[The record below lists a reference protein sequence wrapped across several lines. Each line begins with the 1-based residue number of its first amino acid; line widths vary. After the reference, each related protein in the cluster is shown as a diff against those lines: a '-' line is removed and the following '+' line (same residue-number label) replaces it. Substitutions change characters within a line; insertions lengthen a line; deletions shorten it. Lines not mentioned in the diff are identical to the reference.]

1 MKNLVLLFAILM
13 TLVCCT
19 TEADR
24 NRMRSGLDSINQ
36 RNRNDQPFTVKDV
49 EPYVQFF
56 DDHGTPN
63 DRLLAYYLLGR
74 AYYEAGEAPM
84 ALECYQKAT
93 DCADTTARGFDYSQ
107 LSRVYAQM
115 AEVFYHQGL
124 YREQLEHERQSVKYA
139 WKGKDT
145 LSALMTYEQESLAY
159 KKLRDTDS
167 AILVIKEVAEQFN
180 KLGFKADAAITYGS
194 LVRPLVLKKE
204 YAKAKYYMS
213 IYEKESGLFDP
224 NGNIA
229 QGREYFYRIKGLYY
243 LKTGSLDSAEFYFR
257 KELRDGKDFNNQNA
271 GAMGLAELYKILN
284 QFDSVGKYALYSYA
298 MNDSAFTNKT
308 TKTVERIKS
317 LYDYSRHQ
325 EKARQEEKKAAD
337 RLIYIWIT
345 IAVIMILLVILV
357 VILFILQHVRQ
368 KRKKI
373 EAKYQQSVELIAQ
386 AKKDL
391 AQLQEYKD
399 NNKQLI
405 AEKEELIHE
414 QDAIRKQMIKKERSI
429 QESVSIQFKSTNVY
443 QRFIKLSDNGKQPTK
458 AEWVDL
464 QDAIFSAYPN
474 FSELMT
480 VHYDDL
486 DDKEYKVCLL
496 IRADFKPN
504 SISNMLDVLPSTITQ
519 IRKKLN
525 KKLFGRQENSKD
537 FDILLKKIY

>member
-1 MKNLVLLFAILM
+1 MKQLLGIFVLLVALC
-13 TLVCCT
+13 CCT

-36 RNRNDQPFTVKDV
+36 RNRNGQPFTVQDV
-49 EPYVQFF
+49 KPYVQFF

-63 DRLLAYYLLGR
+63 DRLLAHYLLGL
-74 AYYEAGEAPM
+74 AYYDHGEAPM
-84 ALECYQKAT
+84 ALECYQNAAEG
-93 DCADTTARGFDYSQ
+93 ADTTSQDCDYAQ
-107 LSRVYAQM
+107 LSRVYGQM
-115 AEVFYHQGL
+115 AEIFYHQGF
-124 YREQLEHERQSVKYA
+124 YREQLEHERQAVKYA

-145 LSALMTYEQESLAY
+145 LSALMNYEQESLAY
-159 KKLRDTDS
+159 KELGDTDS

-180 KLGFKADAAITYGS
+180 KLGLKADAAITFGS
-194 LVRPLVLKKE
+194 LIRPLVLKKE

-213 IYEKESGLFDP
+213 IYENESGLFDQ

-229 QGREYFYRIKGLYY
+229 QGREYYYRVKGLYY

-271 GAMGLAELYKILN
+271 AAMGLAELYKILN
-284 QFDSVGKYALYSYA
+284 QSDSVGKYALYSYA
-298 MNDSAFTNKT
+298 MNDSASTKKT
-308 TKTVERIKS
+308 IKTVERMQS
-317 LYDYSRHQ
+317 MYNYSRHQ

-368 KRKKI
+368 KRKNI
-373 EAKYQQSVELIAQ
+373 EAKYQQSVELMAQ

-443 QRFIKLSDNGKQPTK
+443 QRFVKLSDNGKQPTK

-496 IRADFKPN
+496 IRSDFKPN
-504 SISNMLDVLPSTITQ
+504 SISSMLGVLPSTITQ

>member
-1 MKNLVLLFAILM
+1 MKQLLGIFVLLVALC
-13 TLVCCT
+13 CCT

-36 RNRNDQPFTVKDV
+36 RNRNGQPFTVQDV
-49 EPYVQFF
+49 KPYVRFF

-63 DRLLAYYLLGR
+63 DRLLAHYLLGL
-74 AYYEAGEAPM
+74 AYYDHGEAPM
-84 ALECYQKAT
+84 ALECYQKAIE
-93 DCADTTARGFDYSQ
+93 CADTTSKDCDYAQ
-107 LSRVYAQM
+107 LSRVYGQM
-115 AEVFYHQGL
+115 AEIFYHQGF
-124 YREQLEHERQSVKYA
+124 YREQLEHERQAVKYA

-145 LSALMTYEQESLAY
+145 LSALMNYEQESLAY
-159 KKLRDTDS
+159 KELGDTDS

-180 KLGFKADAAITYGS
+180 KLGLKADAAITFGS
-194 LVRPLVLKKE
+194 LIRPLVLKKE

-213 IYEKESGLFDP
+213 IYENESGLFDQ

-229 QGREYFYRIKGLYY
+229 QGREYYYRVKGLYY

-271 GAMGLAELYKILN
+271 AAMGLAELYKILN
-284 QFDSVGKYALYSYA
+284 QSDSVGKYALYSYA
-298 MNDSAFTNKT
+298 MNDSASTKKT
-308 TKTVERIKS
+308 IKTVERMQS
-317 LYDYSRHQ
+317 MYNYSRHQ

-368 KRKKI
+368 KRKNI
-373 EAKYQQSVELIAQ
+373 EAKYQQSVELMAQ

-414 QDAIRKQMIKKERSI
+414 QDAILKQMIKKERSI

-443 QRFIKLSDNGKQPTK
+443 QRFVKLSDNGKQPTK

-496 IRADFKPN
+496 IRSDFKPN
-504 SISNMLDVLPSTITQ
+504 SISSMLDVLPSTITQ